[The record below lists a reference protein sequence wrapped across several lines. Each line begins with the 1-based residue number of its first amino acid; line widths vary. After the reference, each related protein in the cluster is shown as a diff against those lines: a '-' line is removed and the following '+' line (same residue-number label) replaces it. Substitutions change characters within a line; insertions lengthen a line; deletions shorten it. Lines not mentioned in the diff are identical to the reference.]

1 MKVHPFRRA
10 AATAALPLLALLP
23 ALAVTAPAPPAK
35 PAPAK
40 AAAAKPAGGGSRLT
54 AALPD
59 TVLARVFLG
68 AGTKETKDIT
78 RAQMI
83 FAAARA
89 GRRLETLTPQD
100 RREFLDVLVDQA
112 VLVAK
117 VHQEPRQW
125 ARRDS
130 NDWNSLRDRLVLRA
144 ALDSAMVEVNFER
157 AARGDSLL
165 PPQQVGVILRERE
178 MERLAP
184 RWNDAAL
191 AKAVSVFDT
200 LPRPD
205 SRMSMLEQMRI
216 AGVNP
221 VVGDDDGALV
231 LAESPLG
238 PYTLGELVRDFTK
251 LNPMYRPRV
260 SAPDDVKGMVA
271 NVFFERRLREAAL
284 ARGLE
289 RRPDIAR
296 QLRERAEY
304 LDVQSYV
311 AREVYA
317 KIAMDSLTLRK
328 HFETHRSEFDF
339 DERAHIVRMAFP
351 DRAEAEAMVRRLT
364 VPGEAESLAAQSARA
379 GVPYTTVINR
389 DSDTTLF
396 GRIVR
401 GGGVGTVL
409 GPDSTRQGWRALR
422 VMQLEPRKPRTWEQ
436 AEAIV
441 KERWYGQ
448 EGERLMR
455 RLLDGLR
462 KHALVVPN
470 ERALA
475 KPLAPAG
482 AASPAGRAR

>member
-1 MKVHPFRRA
+1 MKVHLFRRA

-23 ALAVTAPAPPAK
+23 ALAVTAPAPAPK
-35 PAPAK
+35 P
-40 AAAAKPAGGGSRLT
+40 AAAKPAAAGSRLT

-59 TVLARVFLG
+59 TVLARVFTGTG
-68 AGTKETKDIT
+68 AKEAKDIT

-83 FAAARA
+83 AAAARA
-89 GRRLETLTPQD
+89 GRKLDTLTPKD

-112 VLVAK
+112 VLVARVRK
-117 VHQEPRQW
+117 EPRQW
-125 ARRDS
+125 SRRDS
-130 NDWNSLRDRLVLRA
+130 NDWNALRDRLVLRA

-165 PPQQVGVILRERE
+165 SPQEVGVVLRDRE
-178 MERLAP
+178 IRRLEP
-184 RWNDAAL
+184 RWNDAGL
-191 AKAVSVFDT
+191 AKAVSIFDT

-205 SRMSMLEQMRI
+205 ARMSMLEQMRV

-221 VVGDDDGALV
+221 VIGEADGAMP

-238 PYTLGELVRDFTK
+238 TYTLGELVREFSK

-260 SAPDDVKGMVA
+260 SGPDDVKGMVA
-271 NVFFERRLREAAL
+271 NVFFERRLREAAIE
-284 ARGLE
+284 RGLE
-289 RRPDIAR
+289 KRPDIAR
-296 QLRERAEY
+296 PLAERAEY
-304 LDVQSYV
+304 LDVQGYV

-317 KIAMDSLTLRK
+317 KIPMDSLTLRK
-328 HFETHRSEFDF
+328 HFESHRSEFDF

-379 GVPYTTVINR
+379 GVPYATIINR

-396 GRIVR
+396 GRILR
-401 GGGVGTVL
+401 GGAGTVL

-422 VMQLEPRKPRTWEQ
+422 VMQIEPRRPRTWEQ

-455 RLLDGLR
+455 RLLDDLR

-475 KPLAPAG
+475 RPLVPPG
-482 AASPAGRAR
+482 SVLPAGRTR